1 MANTHANEQAV
12 ADELNRIGP
21 EIGTDRYPHETNDE
35 YGYRLIAVIED
46 AIDQCEVE
54 IAHLDRLR
62 ATVKTLL

>member
-1 MANTHANEQAV
+1 MANPDAHEQAV
-12 ADELNRIGP
+12 ADELNSIGP

-35 YGYRLIAVIED
+35 YGYRLVAVIED

-62 ATVKTLL
+62 ATVKALL

>member
-1 MANTHANEQAV
+1 MANPQAHEQAV

-35 YGYRLIAVIED
+35 YGYRLVAVIED
-46 AIDQCEVE
+46 AIDEHEIE

-62 ATVKTLL
+62 ATVKALL